1 MATVSLVSNR
11 TRKSQTRGRT
21 YDRSD
26 EREVSEFEGLWIN
39 VGVMTGDEN
48 DEDSQSF
55 NRLPRGIAVEDL
67 VTRKVYDN
75 MDPDFAS
82 SVRLMNQI
90 IEMIRRKGLEL
101 DEGEAIPLNLS
112 VQLYRRQEEAQD
124 NGTDDVDPDLEAKLF
139 G

>member
-11 TRKSQTRGRT
+11 TRKSQTRGRVNS
-21 YDRSD
+21 RSD
-26 EREVSEFEGLWIN
+26 EREASEFEGLWIN
-39 VGVMTGDEN
+39 VGVITGDEN

-101 DEGEAIPLNLS
+101 DEGESIPLNLS